1 MMSQRSL
8 QAFIFDMDGTLVD
21 NADFHTQAW
30 LTMLREIGKEIDP
43 AELHRQN
50 AGKTNAETL
59 RGVLGDSLSEAE
71 LHALAR
77 RKENLYREA
86 YRPHLQ
92 PVPGLLAFLDQSRA
106 AGIPMALATSADQQN
121 ITLVLDGLG
130 IRDYFTVV
138 VGAEDVQSSKPHPQ
152 MFLTA
157 ARRLG
162 IPPNG
167 CLVFEDSPAGIE
179 AARRA
184 GMRTV
189 VITTYLNPE
198 EFIGVAGILQAV
210 PDFSH
215 LQARRLIK
223 A

>member
-1 MMSQRSL
+1 
-8 QAFIFDMDGTLVD
+8 
-21 NADFHTQAW
+21 
-30 LTMLREIGKEIDP
+30 
-43 AELHRQN
+43 
-50 AGKTNAETL
+50 
-59 RGVLGDSLSEAE
+59 
-71 LHALAR
+71 
-77 RKENLYREA
+77 
-86 YRPHLQ
+86 
-92 PVPGLLAFLDQSRA
+92 
-106 AGIPMALATSADQQN
+106 
-121 ITLVLDGLG
+121 
-130 IRDYFTVV
+130 
-138 VGAEDVQSSKPHPQ
+138 

-179 AARRA
+179 AAHRA